1 MSVPSPASGVTLQW
15 STPNG
20 LILGAT
26 DSLIITAGAA
36 GNYTLLAV
44 DTLSGCMSSWTTA
57 VVEDVTIP
65 VVQLPAQ
72 DTLGCQ
78 QVELSAIATLP
89 PGLDSLSI
97 FWSTPNGSFNGPV
110 DSVVALLGGEGIYTV
125 LVENLANGCL
135 DSATITVIRNEVLPA
150 VEAGPDLIIDCAQD
164 TVSPVTTGTD
174 PGSSMIYSWSSSTG
188 GILGDSLLTPSF
200 FTAGVYILEVFNTQN
215 LCSDQDTLEV
225 TDIRALPNVGI
236 LPAAVLT
243 CADLT
248 VSLDGT
254 TSDQGHHVY
263 QWSGTGPI
271 TASTSLTPVIQSP
284 GWYVLLST
292 DTLNHCQQ
300 TDSVLVTQDV
310 VPPLSG
316 IAPPDSLDCNNPS
329 VILDAS
335 ASQPGQI
342 SYAWTT
348 QTGNIVSGANG
359 PNPIINGGGTYT
371 LLITNPDNGCTSWIP
386 CLSTRSQLAGCL
398 HPGCRH
404 TDLSG

>member
-1 MSVPSPASGVTLQW
+1 ME
-15 STPNG
+15 N
-20 LILGAT
+20 
-26 DSLIITAGAA
+26 TAQR
-36 GNYTLLAV
+36 
-44 DTLSGCMSSWTTA
+44 M
-57 VVEDVTIP
+57 P
-65 VVQLPAQ
+65 
-72 DTLGCQ
+72 
-78 QVELSAIATLP
+78 
-89 PGLDSLSI
+89 
-97 FWSTPNGSFNGPV
+97 
-110 DSVVALLGGEGIYTV
+110 
-125 LVENLANGCL
+125 

-200 FTAGVYILEVFNTQN
+200 FTAGVYITEVFNTQN
-215 LCSDQDTLEV
+215 LRSDPGYPEV

-300 TDSVLVTQDV
+300 TDSVLVTRGCSTAPFWNCSTRQ
-310 VPPLSG
+310 SG
-316 IAPPDSLDCNNPS
+316 LQQPFSHSGCVGITARTDQLRLDNSDREYCLGSEWPQPDYQRRRDLHAADH
-329 VILDAS
+329 
-335 ASQPGQI
+335 QPG
-342 SYAWTT
+342 
-348 QTGNIVSGANG
+348 
-359 PNPIINGGGTYT
+359 
-371 LLITNPDNGCTSWIP
+371 
-386 CLSTRSQLAGCL
+386 
-398 HPGCRH
+398 
-404 TDLSG
+404 